1 MKDVLVPKGVAL
13 TGVPNAHDSIVQEG
27 DVDVELF
34 Y

>member
-1 MKDVLVPKGVAL
+1 MKEVSVPKGVAL
-13 TGVPNAHDSIVQEG
+13 IGLPNAHDSIVQEG